1 MDEKRFYIKIGN
13 EKVAVSE
20 TLFKQYMKMQRQE
33 QYRADRDKEKELMYY
48 DSWDAERGCGEEV
61 CVDHYFNTEEQALA
75 AIEAEKIWQCVQKL
89 QDQYQICHMVA
100 EGFTEREIAELLG
113 ISQNSVHMRKK
124 SLFRRLKKMLK
135 KEI

>member
-33 QYRADRDKEKELMYY
+33 QYRADRDKEKGLMYY

-75 AIEAEKIWQCVQKL
+75 AIEAEKIWQCVQNFRISTKSATWLQKVLQKEKL
-89 QDQYQICHMVA
+89 QNCW
-100 EGFTEREIAELLG
+100 GCLLYT
-113 ISQNSVHMRKK
+113 SPSPRD
-124 SLFRRLKKMLK
+124 
-135 KEI
+135 